1 MASIV
6 VAGDTSGTVTLS
18 APAVAGTTTLTLP
31 SANGTLVTTASGQT
45 LTSPTISGV
54 STFAAGTA
62 AAPAITTTG
71 DTNTGMFFPAADTI
85 AFAEG
90 GTEAMRLDSGGRV
103 TMPFQPSFSVF
114 DLTFPSGTSGV
125 GTGGNVVS
133 NIGSYYNSSNGRF
146 TAPVAGSY
154 LFNLSVQAFNSGST
168 TYVNVALLVNASTS
182 YGNFVTGYGG
192 TYNNHTQVT
201 GSVILYLN
209 ANDYAQIF
217 VNYGARSGAQSTF
230 NGFLIG

>member
-6 VAGDTSGTVTLS
+6 VAGDTSGTVTLA
-18 APAVAGTTTLTLP
+18 APAVSGTTTLTLP
-31 SANGTLVTTASGQT
+31 TTSGTIVTTSGSQT
-45 LTSPTISGV
+45 IE
-54 STFAAGTA
+54 FADGSA
-62 AAPAITTTG
+62 AAPSITNSG

-103 TMPFQPSFSVF
+103 TMPFQTAFAVY
-114 DLTFPSGTSGV
+114 DLTFPSGTYGA
-125 GTGGNVVS
+125 GTGGTVSS
-133 NIGSYYNSSNGRF
+133 NIGSCYDSSNGRF
-146 TAPVAGSY
+146 TAPVSGTY

-168 TYVNVALLVNASTS
+168 TYVNVSLLVNGSTT

-201 GSVILYLN
+201 GSIIVYLN
-209 ANDYAQIF
+209 ATEYAQIF
-217 VNYGARSGAQSTF
+217 VNYGARSGAQNTF

>member
-1 MASIV
+1 MSSV
-6 VAGDTSGTVTLS
+6 VIAGDTSGTVTLA
-18 APAVAGTTTLTLP
+18 APAVSGTTTLTLP
-31 SANGTLVTTASGQT
+31 TTSGTIVTTSGSQTIEFADGSAST
-45 LTSPTISGV
+45 PS
-54 STFAAGTA
+54 
-62 AAPAITTTG
+62 ITNSG

-103 TMPFQPSFSVF
+103 TMPFQTAFAVY

-125 GTGGNVVS
+125 GTGGTVSS
-133 NIGSYYNSSNGRF
+133 NIGSCYNSSNGRF
-146 TAPVAGSY
+146 TAPVSGTY

-168 TYVNVALLVNASTS
+168 TYVNVSLQVNGSTT

-201 GSVILYLN
+201 GSIIVYLN
-209 ANDYAQIF
+209 ATEYAQIF

>member
-6 VAGDTSGTVTLS
+6 VAGDTSGTVTLT
-18 APAVAGTTTLTLP
+18 APAVSGTTTLTLP
-31 SANGTLVTTASGQT
+31 TTSGTIVTTSGAQTIEFADGSAST
-45 LTSPTISGV
+45 PS
-54 STFAAGTA
+54 
-62 AAPAITTTG
+62 ITNSG

-103 TMPFQPSFSVF
+103 TMPFQTAFAAY

-125 GTGGNVVS
+125 GTGGTVLSNV
-133 NIGSYYNSSNGRF
+133 GSCYNSSNGRF
-146 TAPVAGSY
+146 TAPVSGTY

-168 TYVNVALLVNASTS
+168 TYVNVSLQVNGSTTVGS
-182 YGNFVTGYGG
+182 FVTGYGG
-192 TYNNHTQVT
+192 THNNHTQVT
-201 GSVILYLN
+201 GSVIVYLN
-209 ANDYAQIF
+209 ATDYAQIF
-217 VNYGARSGAQSTF
+217 VNYGARSGAQNTF